1 MHTMTDKIPIARLA
15 ERVGSE
21 LGTSSWITL
30 DQTRI
35 NEFAHC
41 TGDDQWIHVDADRA
55 ARESPFGGTIAHGYL
70 TLALLA
76 PTTFEVMVANV
87 ALKQA
92 LNYGLDKVRFIAPV
106 RAGKRVRNR
115 IKIIAVEDKS
125 GGRFLVT
132 TENTIEIDGEERP
145 ALVATALAMLMG

>member
-1 MHTMTDKIPIARLA
+1 MTDKIPIARLA

-41 TGDDQWIHVDADRA
+41 TGDNQWIHVDADRA

-87 ALKQA
+87 ELKQA

-115 IKIIAVEDKS
+115 IKITAVEDKS

-132 TENTIEIDGEERP
+132 TENTIEIDSEQKP